1 MITWLKEQFN
11 KTPEEIRETIKLTWE
26 YKE

>member
-1 MITWLKEQFN
+1 MIRWLKEHFN
-11 KTPEEIRETIKLTWE
+11 KTPEEIREIIKLTWE

>member
-1 MITWLKEQFN
+1 MIAWLKEQFN
-11 KTPEEIRETIKLTWE
+11 KTPEEIREIIKLTWE

>member
-1 MITWLKEQFN
+1 MISWFKEQFK
-11 KTPEEIRETIKLTWE
+11 KTPEEIREIIKLTWE

>member
-1 MITWLKEQFN
+1 MITWLKEILN
-11 KTPEEIRETIKLTWE
+11 KSPEEIREIIKLTWE